1 MKILILRLSFPLLTL
16 YFLASN
22 SAGIPTDDRN
32 WPPFF
37 PIIHHDIP
45 NEIPAHAQRL
55 QYLAFASWLG
65 MSSFIFI
72 FLFGGEPQRIERLCW
87 VFIHHDIPNI
97 ENLLGFFLKEDI

>member
-37 PIIHHDIP
+37 PIIHHDIA

-65 MSSFIFI
+65 MSSFIL
-72 FLFGGEPQRIERLCW
+72 LFFTWRKAPKEKGRIERLCW
-87 VFIHHDIPNI
+87 V
-97 ENLLGFFLKEDI
+97 